1 MSNVIPFTQSIWS
14 RRRMQARALTAAL
27 QKRELRLIELSDE
40 ELQMLRRAD
49 TLAREMR
56 LEAELA
62 K

>member
-1 MSNVIPFTQSIWS
+1 
-14 RRRMQARALTAAL
+14 MQARALTAAL